1 MATPPPEAGIYS
13 KPTGLFTDDE
23 FLNAAKQVQNPDLP
37 GWEFFV
43 ESMGVKM
50 YRKYSEVRV
59 WKGLKIKSLIL
70 FFRYLNCM
78 NIRRMGLW
86 MIWILKYVQWYI

>member
-70 FFRYLNCM
+70 FSG
-78 NIRRMGLW
+78 IST
-86 MIWILKYVQWYI
+86 V